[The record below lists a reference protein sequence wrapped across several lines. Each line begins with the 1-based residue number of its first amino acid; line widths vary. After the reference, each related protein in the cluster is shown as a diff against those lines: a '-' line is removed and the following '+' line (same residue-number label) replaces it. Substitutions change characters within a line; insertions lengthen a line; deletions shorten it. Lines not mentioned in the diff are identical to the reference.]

1 MFNMTGKN
9 GKQYIFKV
17 SSTGKGYQFDSV
29 GPKGTISKIVRF
41 DELSPG
47 FYNIALGD
55 QASGDKEVDFE
66 INSNNDDIL
75 TVLDTVAAI
84 IEHFSLSHPGA
95 VIHLT
100 GSENKRTRIYQWR
113 LKRYLQSSEL
123 KFIFLGQKGELG
135 PWEPFEESEN
145 YTAFLVVPVQ

>member
-1 MFNMTGKN
+1 MTGKN

-17 SSTGKGYQFDSV
+17 SSTGKGYQFNSV
-29 GPKGTISKIVRF
+29 GPKGTISKIVKF
-41 DELSPG
+41 DELSPD
-47 FYNIALGD
+47 FYITALGD
-55 QASGDKEVDFE
+55 QASGDNEVDFE
-66 INSNNDDIL
+66 INSYNNNIL
-75 TVLDTVAAI
+75 IVLNTVAAI
-84 IEHFSLSHPGA
+84 IEHFSLLHPEA

-113 LKRYLQSSEL
+113 LKRYLQSSKL
-123 KFIFLGQKGELG
+123 KFIFLGHKGELA